1 MPLNQTYDSKQ
12 NHKQQELLLYH
23 KFQTLFFG
31 DTDLQGRWMPGDAI
45 VQYLNGYD
53 EDNNNNNGSTRTST
67 RAFNA
72 MINKKCPLT
81 NGDYYVFPTGGS
93 LYNYYKEVKKSNGKK
108 GKVRFYFIKTKGGP
122 DPTTPN
128 CWTEIYQQ
136 YLDLDLDDD
145 DESRSTGNKKKRTRT
160 RTRTPTTTT
169 TTITITNTNS
179 SSKKC

>member
-31 DTDLQGRWMPGDAI
+31 DTDLQGRWMSGDAI

-53 EDNNNNNGSTRTST
+53 EDNNNNNNNGSTCTST

-108 GKVRFYFIKTKGGP
+108 GKVRLCFIKTKGGP
-122 DPTTPN
+122 DHMNPN
-128 CWTEIYQQ
+128 CWTETYQQ
-136 YLDLDLDDD
+136 YLDLNG
-145 DESRSTGNKKKRTRT
+145 ESQSTGNKKKRTRT
-160 RTRTPTTTT
+160 RTTTTNWFFWDRKLT
-169 TTITITNTNS
+169 AMILLI
-179 SSKKC
+179 